1 MISFAIDDY
10 RYNLRAAAI
19 ILNSGRVLLHQ
30 IEGDAF
36 WCVPGGRVDAGESA
50 AATIVREMQE
60 ELSEQVICEKLLWT
74 VENFFAY
81 RGQKHHELGLYFLS
95 HLHPDSRLLNTL
107 GPYWG
112 NEGHLQL
119 RFEWFSLPDLGNID
133 IRPSFLVNALN
144 AEQFNLPHWVHHE
157 IE

>member
-1 MISFAIDDY
+1 MMISFDIDDY

-19 ILNSGRVLLHQ
+19 ILDADRVLLHQ

-36 WCVPGGRVDAGESA
+36 WCVPGGRVDAGEFA

-60 ELSEQVICEKLLWT
+60 ELSEQVNCEKLLWT
-74 VENFFAY
+74 VENFFEY

-95 HLHPDSRLLNTL
+95 HLSPDSRLLNTT

-119 RFEWFSLPDLGNID
+119 RFEWFSLHELDKID
-133 IRPSFLVNALN
+133 IRPSFLAKALH
-144 AEQFNLPHWVHHE
+144 AD
-157 IE
+157 